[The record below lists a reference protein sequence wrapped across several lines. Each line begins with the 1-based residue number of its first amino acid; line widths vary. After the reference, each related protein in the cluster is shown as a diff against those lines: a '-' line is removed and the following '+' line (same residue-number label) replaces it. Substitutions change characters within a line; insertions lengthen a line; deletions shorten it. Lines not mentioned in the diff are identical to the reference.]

1 MRFMAFPGATS
12 TEGNGKR
19 QRRKREGLRRKD
31 YAAGMREKSVT
42 GSSR

>member
-12 TEGNGKR
+12 TEGNRKR

-31 YAAGMREKSVT
+31 YAAGMREDSVT
-42 GSSR
+42 DNGR